1 MKKSLLTLALG
12 SLFAGGAYAQTSV
25 TLYGIAD
32 ASIHYTTNADAA
44 NHGRVA
50 VDDGAITQSRW
61 GLKGAEALGNNL
73 KAIFQL
79 ENGYSLDNGTMNGAS
94 TGQLFNRQ
102 AYVGL
107 AGDFG
112 AVKLGRQY
120 TEGFNFFGD
129 YDPLTIGNYTG
140 NSWMYYSLTQL
151 RRNNVVSYGGSFSGF
166 DFGASYGFGEVPGSF
181 TKASGTTTNVNNATN
196 TPYFGVRAA
205 YNYGPFGIG
214 GVYQEIRDA
223 NGNKQQM
230 WGAAGKYSIGP
241 AKLFLGYIGGR
252 DHTGQMDN
260 ILNNA
265 AVITTNA
272 NSVPSPLGTAAA
284 NANPRKDTLGYIGAT
299 YQATPALA
307 LTGAFYAD
315 YVENK
320 NGIADNNGRRYTA
333 ALIAEYSLS
342 KRTQVYGAADFNKV
356 SGATTTELPGR
367 NNQTSFGAGVR
378 HIF

>member
-12 SLFAGGAYAQTSV
+12 SLFASGAYAQNSV

-32 ASIHYTTNADAA
+32 ASLHYTTNADAQ
-44 NHGRVA
+44 NHGQMAMDNGA
-50 VDDGAITQSRW
+50 VTQSRW

-79 ENGYSLDNGTMNGAS
+79 ENGFNVPNGTMS
-94 TGQLFNRQ
+94 SSGQIFNRQ

-151 RRNNVVSYGGSFSGF
+151 RRNNVVSYSGSFSGF
-166 DFGASYGFGEVPGSF
+166 DVGASYGFGETPGSF
-181 TKASGTTTNVNNATN
+181 TKASGSGASVNS
-196 TPYFGVRAA
+196 PYFGARAA
-205 YNYGPFGIG
+205 YTYGPFAIG
-214 GVYQEIRDA
+214 GVYQEIRDQ
-223 NGNKQQM
+223 NSNKQQM
-230 WGAAGKYSIGP
+230 WGVGGKYSIGP
-241 AKLFLGYIGGR
+241 AKLFLGYIGGK
-252 DHTGQMDN
+252 DHTGVIDG

-265 AVITTNA
+265 AVVTTNA
-272 NSVPSPLGTAAA
+272 NPAPAGGNAA
-284 NANPRKDTLGYIGAT
+284 ANPRKDTLGYFGVT

-307 LTGAFYAD
+307 LTGAFYGD

-320 NGIADNNGRRYTA
+320 NGFANNSGRRYTGA
-333 ALIAEYSLS
+333 FIAEYSLS

-367 NNQTSFGAGVR
+367 NNQTSFGAGIR

>member
-32 ASIHYTTNADAA
+32 ASIHYTTNADAN
-44 NHGRVA
+44 NHGQLA
-50 VDDGAITQSRW
+50 MDNGAITQSRW

-79 ENGYSLDNGTMNGAS
+79 ENGFNVPNGTMS
-94 TGQLFNRQ
+94 SSGQIFNRQ

-166 DFGASYGFGEVPGSF
+166 DFGASYGFGETPGSF
-181 TKASGTTTNVNNATN
+181 TKASGSGAGIN

-205 YNYGPFGIG
+205 YNYGPFGVG

-252 DHTGQMDN
+252 DHTGLMDN

-265 AVITTNA
+265 AVVTTNA
-272 NSVPSPLGTAAA
+272 NPAPNTVGTAAA
-284 NANPRKDTLGYIGAT
+284 NANPLKDTLGYIGAT

-367 NNQTSFGAGVR
+367 NNQTSFGAGIR

>member
-1 MKKSLLTLALG
+1 MKKSLLALAVG
-12 SLFAGGAYAQTSV
+12 SLCAGSAFAQTSV
-25 TLYGIAD
+25 TLYGIVD
-32 ASIHYTTNADAA
+32 NSLHYTTNADAQ
-44 NHGRVA
+44 NHGQMA
-50 VDDGAITQSRW
+50 VDSGAITQSRW

-79 ENGYSLDNGTMNGAS
+79 ENGFNGDNGTMS
-94 TGQLFNRQ
+94 SSGQIFNRQ

-112 AVKLGRQY
+112 SVKLGRQY

-129 YDPLTIGNYTG
+129 YDPLTIGNYNG

-151 RRNNVVSYGGSFSGF
+151 RRNNVISYSGSFSGL
-166 DFGASYGFGEVPGSF
+166 DVGLSYGFGETPGSF
-181 TKASGTTTNVNNATN
+181 TKASGTGAGTNS
-196 TPYFGVRAA
+196 PYFGARVA
-205 YNYGPFGIG
+205 YNWGPLGVG

-230 WGAAGKYSIGP
+230 WGAAGKYTVGP
-241 AKLFLGYIGGR
+241 AKFFLGYIGGK
-252 DHTGQMDN
+252 DKTGVIDG
-260 ILNNA
+260 ILNAGSTANPVPVGGNA
-265 AVITTNA
+265 
-272 NSVPSPLGTAAA
+272 L
-284 NANPRKDTLGYIGAT
+284 ANPRKDTLGYVGVT
-299 YQATPALA
+299 YNVTPALA

-320 NGIADNNGRRYTA
+320 NGINDNNGRRYTGA
-333 ALIAEYSLS
+333 VIAEYSLS

-356 SGATTTELPGR
+356 SGGTTTELPGR
-367 NNQTSFGAGVR
+367 NNQTSFGAGIR